1 MAKYLNLK
9 PIDFDNL
16 SAKRQAAIKWEGRIL
31 LPKYDGCFCIVG
43 LWDGKLDFVL
53 SRDGNAV
60 KSMDHVYEDLLVRY
74 PWLAK
79 HTAGVAI
86 LGEAWMPGQEFKDIS
101 GAFRRQRPQPQLGF
115 APFDIVDYRI
125 GEDDL
130 PQLFSPRPYRERLE
144 LLGDSR
150 HVLCNVFPPLAV
162 ECEGRDHAERY
173 ARNCKALGSY
183 DGAVAADPDAS
194 YTVSD
199 GKAGEF
205 LKVKPLMSFSLEVI
219 GVLQSTGEKTGRDT
233 VALQVRFKGKPCG
246 VGTGFDFAT
255 GKEWMQ
261 NPQNIMGKII
271 EVQCMGVYPGDDGLM
286 REPRYCGIRDDA
298 TPDY

>member
-16 SAKRQAAIKWEGRIL
+16 SAKRQAAVKWEGRIL

-43 LWDGKLDFVL
+43 MDNGEPRFVL
-53 SRDGNAV
+53 SRDAKPV
-60 KSMDHVYEDLLVRY
+60 RSMDHIYEDIRLRY
-74 PWLAK
+74 PHLQNMGRA
-79 HTAGVAI
+79 AV
-86 LGEAWMPGQEFKDIS
+86 LGEAWKPGTEFKDIS
-101 GAFRRQRPQPQLGF
+101 GSFRRHSPQRDLGL
-115 APFDIVDYRI
+115 AVFDVVSWEGDVPE
-125 GEDDL
+125 G
-130 PQLFSPRPYRERLE
+130 PRLHSHLTYRERLS
-144 LLGDSR
+144 LLQDARPG
-150 HVLCNVFPPLAV
+150 LCNVFPPLPLT
-162 ECEGRDHAERY
+162 CDSRDHAERF

-271 EVQCMGVYPGDDGLM
+271 EVQCMGVYPGDDGMM

-298 TPDY
+298 TADY